1 MNNSRIGLL
10 RRHNAAASFTRD
22 WLFAGSTAT
31 VLSAIPSTVY
41 SILTGAD
48 VLAPTRAAGRML
60 VSAGATEVELFIAAA
75 LVHTAVSFF
84 WAALLIFVLPRK
96 HVTFW
101 SVIAAA
107 LIGVLDLRIIAPLF
121 FPEVAALA
129 FWPQMADHVMWGAS
143 FGVALAC
150 LWRARR

>member
-1 MNNSRIGLL
+1 MNVSIRRPL
-10 RRHNAAASFTRD
+10 RNRNAGALARD
-22 WLFAGSTAT
+22 WIVAGSAAT
-31 VLSAIPSTVY
+31 VLSGLPSTIY
-41 SILTGAD
+41 SVLTGAD
-48 VLAPTRAAGRML
+48 VLAPTRAVGRML
-60 VSAGATEVELFIAAA
+60 VSAGASEVQLFVAAA

-84 WAALLIFVLPRK
+84 WAAFLIFVLPGK

-107 LIGVLDLRIIAPLF
+107 LIGVLDLRIIARLF

-150 LWRARR
+150 LGHART